1 VSDQKKLA
9 LTKKNWQGQKKL
21 FGQFFLVIR
30 GTLQHKAGAKQ
41 FASWSCICILSI
53 KEVQEYAYI
62 EDKNTPIEP

>member
-1 VSDQKKLA
+1 VSGQKKLA
-9 LTKKNWQGQKKL
+9 LTKKTGKAKKIVRPV
-21 FGQFFLVIR
+21 FFVIR